1 MEKIKGLPNF
11 TQGPWRWD
19 WCRLLDTTG
28 RDAKRRKWERKKGK
42 RKSLEMRKEK
52 DKYIETSATQKTTG
66 YLRFTHVG
74 VCVCRVCRVITCWK
88 RCVNERS
95 SKAKKKHKKGSRKR
109 VKLSG
114 PSPAAKN
121 LEPITPKNIVPP
133 IVFSP
138 PQKNAADMYV
148 FPSFLSENF
157 H

>member
-1 MEKIKGLPNF
+1 MLKEENEK
-11 TQGPWRWD
+11 
-19 WCRLLDTTG
+19 
-28 RDAKRRKWERKKGK
+28 EKGK

-138 PQKNAADMYV
+138 PQKKMQRICT
-148 FPSFLSENF
+148 FFLPSSPKTFINVNRLGQKILFLKPNVITGGF
-157 H
+157 